1 MAEENGDATPG
12 TESEYSEKDKNYSE
26 RLEFLDQMMKQNQVE
41 PKNLPKWKIEIRV
54 QQYQTFHCKNGA
66 GKFT

>member
-12 TESEYSEKDKNYSE
+12 SESEYSEKDKSE
-26 RLEFLDQMMKQNQVE
+26 RLEFLDQMMKQNPVKLE
-41 PKNLPKWKIEIRV
+41 NLPKWKIELWV
-54 QQYQTFHCKNGA
+54 QKYQTFHSKNGA